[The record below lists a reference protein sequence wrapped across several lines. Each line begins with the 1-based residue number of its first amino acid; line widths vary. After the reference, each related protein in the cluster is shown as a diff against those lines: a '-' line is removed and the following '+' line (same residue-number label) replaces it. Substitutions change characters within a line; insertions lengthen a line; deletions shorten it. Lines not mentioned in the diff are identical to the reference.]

1 MCFPVLSGIPEIGSL
16 GDPRMVE
23 SQCDQRVIYTI
34 GTAAISSQVD
44 DQVWTAG
51 AFVLPDRLRNELTRP
66 VPDLQRRNSDE
77 KAVSINR
84 P

>member
-1 MCFPVLSGIPEIGSL
+1 MPGFFRFPEIGSL
-16 GDPRMVE
+16 SNTRMVE
-23 SQCDQRVIYTI
+23 SQCDQWVIYTI

-66 VPDLQRRNSDE
+66 ILDLQRGDSDE